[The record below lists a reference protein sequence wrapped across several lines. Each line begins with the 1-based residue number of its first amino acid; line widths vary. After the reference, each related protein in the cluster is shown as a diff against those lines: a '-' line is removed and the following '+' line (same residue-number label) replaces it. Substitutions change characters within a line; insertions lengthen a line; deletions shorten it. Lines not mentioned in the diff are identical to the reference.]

1 MRRAAMPK
9 KIAIEARAMVALPD
23 DPMPVFGSCGVT
35 VEGVGTVV
43 GATVVEGAGG
53 SCSTEELGAVVGA
66 IEVVVGAAVVLVTVV
81 LVAGAVEVVAGTVLV
96 VEVVVLVVEV
106 VVLVVEGGAVV
117 VVVVLV
123 VVGGS
128 VVVVVVVVVVVGGVS
143 QAAIVPDQF
152 RSNRWSPSEE
162 TMTMLQGCCAVFE
175 RGKVFDHW
183 PETTKWDATPS
194 IVTSTVELLGYQS
207 AVTLSE
213 PHFAV

>member
-96 VEVVVLVVEV
+96 VEVVVLVVE
-106 VVLVVEGGAVV
+106 GGAVV

-152 RSNRWSPSEE
+152 WSNRWSPSEE

>member
-96 VEVVVLVVEV
+96 VEVVVLVVE
-106 VVLVVEGGAVV
+106 GGAVV

-152 RSNRWSPSEE
+152 RSYWWSPSEE

>member
-96 VEVVVLVVEV
+96 VEVVVLVVE
-106 VVLVVEGGAVV
+106 GGAVV

-128 VVVVVVVVVVVGGVS
+128 VVVVVEVVVVVGGVS